1 MQNVSEIGAPKLAQH
16 VMETTGKNCHS
27 ETVRRILR
35 KDGFHIG
42 LEKET
47 VNIHSEST
55 KTYLNLPNII
65 LINILNFEKRDVFAD
80 GSKCNIF
87 VSDGKGKVGLYA
99 MVYGTI
105 AAVRTLKL

>member
-1 MQNVSEIGAPKLAQH
+1 MQNISEIGAPKLAQH

-35 KDGFHIG
+35 TDFYIG

-47 VNIHSEST
+47 VYIHSEST
-55 KTYLNLPNII
+55 KTYLNLQDII
-65 LINILNFEKRDVFAD
+65 LINILYFGKGVVFTD

-87 VSDGKGKVGLYA
+87 VSDGKGKVSRK
-99 MVYGTI
+99 
-105 AAVRTLKL
+105 RTRT

>member
-1 MQNVSEIGAPKLAQH
+1 MQNISEIGAPKLAQH
-16 VMETTGKNCHS
+16 VMETTDKNCHS
-27 ETVRRILR
+27 ETVRKILR

-47 VNIHSEST
+47 VNIRSESM

-65 LINILNFEKRDVFAD
+65 LINILNFGKRVVFTD
-80 GSKCNIF
+80 GSKCNTF
-87 VSDGKGKVGLYA
+87 VSDGKGKVGVYI

-105 AAVRTLKL
+105 AASRTLKL